1 MNNRCVLRLDFYVL
15 PEYEPNFLFN
25 FSGRQGDSNS
35 KYAMRE
41 FKSLGFR
48 SVTIVWVVPNEV
60 ASIT

>member
-1 MNNRCVLRLDFYVL
+1 MSIRCVLRMDFYVL
-15 PEYEPNFLFN
+15 PEYEPDFLFN
-25 FSGRQGDSNS
+25 FSGRQGDSDS